1 MPEEIIT
8 ADVLANM
15 TLQRLY
21 ELARERNI
29 KNPRKYKKQELLDIL
44 LSGRVPDE
52 DGAEDNGHSN
62 GGPAPTAESASFD
75 EPRPRRR
82 GSESSGSDANGGADN
97 GSADAPSAAAE
108 DGGAERAR
116 PERVRGER
124 PERGRPGER
133 PGDRGAERPG
143 QRAAGVYGS
152 DFTPPS
158 RQADESDYIEDEPSG
173 PAPAPYA
180 GGGGVVGSGASSGG
194 YEPELERPRQV
205 LDPNAYPSSQLANQ
219 RQARRQQRYDER
231 NRGRGP
237 GGPGPGP
244 DQRDRPGQQIRPGM
258 QPQGVSRDLEQS
270 VLAKG
275 VLEIVEDAN
284 YGFIRQR
291 AFHLGED
298 DIYVSMSQI
307 KKFGLRTGDLV
318 EGFARAPRDQ
328 ERYQSLVKIEK
339 VNDQPYEEGAR
350 RISFE
355 KLTPVYPH
363 QRVLLETTEKEISTR
378 LIDLFSPIGRGT
390 RGIIVAKPKAG
401 KTVMLK
407 KIAHALAHNHPDI
420 ELIAL
425 LIDERPE
432 EVTDF
437 ERNVNG
443 MVVSSTFDEKPE
455 NHIQVAEL
463 IIEYAKR
470 RVEQGKDVFV
480 LLDSLTRLARAYN
493 LTCPPSGKTLSGG
506 LDPNSLYKPKRFL
519 GAARKIENGGSL
531 TILCTALVET
541 GSRLDDII
549 FEEFKGT
556 ANMELHLSRELADKR
571 IFPSVDIIKSG
582 TRHEELLYHGD
593 EMDVVWRLRKMV
605 ADMDEAE
612 RMNRLITKLYQTKS
626 NAELLMLIHKATE

>member
-1 MPEEIIT
+1 
-8 ADVLANM
+8 M

-44 LSGRVPDE
+44 LSGRVPADE
-52 DGAEDNGHSN
+52 DGGGDDSPAAAPAAVLNNGDADNG
-62 GGPAPTAESASFD
+62 SFD
-75 EPRPRRR
+75 QPRPRRR
-82 GSESSGSDANGGADN
+82 SAAADSGADN
-97 GSADAPSAAAE
+97 AGAAE
-108 DGGAERAR
+108 PGSEGEGEDAEGGRSERVR
-116 PERVRGER
+116 PERGR

-133 PGDRGAERPG
+133 PAERGG
-143 QRAAGVYGS
+143 QRPGVYGS

-173 PAPAPYA
+173 PAPAPFN
-180 GGGGVVGSGASSGG
+180 GGGG

-205 LDPNAYPSSQLANQ
+205 LDPNAYPSSQIANA

-231 NRGRGP
+231 NRGRGERGP
-237 GGPGPGP
+237 GGPGP
-244 DQRDRPGQQIRPGM
+244 DQRERPGQQLPRGM
-258 QPQGVSRDLEQS
+258 APQGVSRDLEQS

-339 VNDQPYEEGAR
+339 VNEQPYEEGAR

-363 QRVLLETTEKEISTR
+363 QRVLLETDPKEISTR

-407 KIAHALAHNHPDI
+407 KIAHALAQNHPDI

-519 GAARKIENGGSL
+519 GAARKIEDGGSL

-626 NAELLMLIHKATE
+626 NAELLMLIHRATE